1 MTTQEIIE
9 SLRELAAMPDYVPVR
24 EMRAAAD
31 RLEELQRLNDSMQTD
46 RDLWIKVGRE
56 KLEVVEKECD
66 QFRAEIKR
74 VLAGFEVHSKFA
86 KERDDARAEVERLKA
101 IEKGR
106 TEIGQYKLSQQTAT
120 RPEPSRLEIA
130 AMLKAGWFANRDADF
145 NATDQKW
152 WIEQADALI
161 AAAKEAK

>member
-9 SLRELAAMPDYVPVR
+9 SLRELAAMPDYTPVR

-31 RLEELQRLNDSMQTD
+31 RLEDLQRLNDSMQAD

-56 KLEVVEKECD
+56 KLEAVEKKLTDSTNHYNAIIIE
-66 QFRAEIKR
+66 
-74 VLAGFEVHSKFA
+74 LAR
-86 KERDDARAEVERLKA
+86 ERDETCAEVERLKA
-101 IEKGR
+101 ELQCK
-106 TEIGQYKLSQQTAT
+106 QT

-130 AMLKAGWFANRDADF
+130 AMLKAGWFANGDVDF
-145 NATDQKW
+145 YATDHKW

-161 AAAKEAK
+161 AAAREAK

>member
-9 SLRELAAMPDYVPVR
+9 SLRELAAMPDYAPVR

-56 KLEVVEKECD
+56 KLEAVEKKLTDSTNHYNAIIIE
-66 QFRAEIKR
+66 
-74 VLAGFEVHSKFA
+74 LAR
-86 KERDDARAEVERLKA
+86 ERDEARAEVERLKA

-145 NATDQKW
+145 NATDHKW